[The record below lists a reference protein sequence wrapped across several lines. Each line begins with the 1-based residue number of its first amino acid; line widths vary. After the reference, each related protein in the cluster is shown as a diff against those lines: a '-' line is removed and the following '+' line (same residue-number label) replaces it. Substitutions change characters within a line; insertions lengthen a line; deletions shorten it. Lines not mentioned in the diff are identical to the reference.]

1 MMKLVKNLKSLDEYV
16 TARQDNKVYFK
27 GELCFFKTGDSLL
40 LLNELVAEELAKDF
54 KIPCAHYEIGTL
66 KDKPVVLSKSVFE
79 KNAVFYSLFN
89 LIEYDID
96 LETIWNE
103 LERKYKNY
111 DLVAKLMEEI
121 VKVFLF
127 DILIANGDRH
137 GLNLFIEE
145 SAKGIQVAPIF
156 DNENMLSELS
166 ISHQMYI
173 LNTEPV
179 NTANSTNILE
189 HFLRISDGRYAKT
202 LQDNL
207 WIISEENIKKVL
219 SRIEQERGIVLKKE
233 YKKTIIDGFKAN
245 LAMING
251 ALEKTKAKRI

>member
-103 LERKYKNY
+103 LDRKYKDY

-173 LNTEPV
+173 LN
-179 NTANSTNILE
+179 
-189 HFLRISDGRYAKT
+189 
-202 LQDNL
+202 
-207 WIISEENIKKVL
+207 
-219 SRIEQERGIVLKKE
+219 KE
-233 YKKTIIDGFKAN
+233 YASPMPTNNVAYAASIAKSVLVFIFTSIILNKFYYIVNIYILARFFTSKFKFYKSF
-245 LAMING
+245 INFF
-251 ALEKTKAKRI
+251 TNCNSNWNPY